1 MDNLISLGDWD
12 ERSTQLLI
20 QLIQKYPQTYF
31 LLTMKNERRMIHW
44 EKLHKEMEAAGYNFT
59 ILQVS
64 ELYSQTSELEPN
76 FFLEAV
82 EVYKV

>member
-1 MDNLISLGDWD
+1 MNITNVHLTDQTISPGDWD

-44 EKLHKEMEAAGYNFT
+44 EKLHKEMEAYGYNFT
-59 ILQVS
+59 VLQVS
-64 ELYSQTSELEPN
+64 EL
-76 FFLEAV
+76 F
-82 EVYKV
+82 